1 MTQPRG
7 PVPPTYDP
15 ERIAAEAE
23 AAGPLYG
30 RRRREFAVALATTLA
45 WVALLFVVRG
55 VPALRLAFARWARRM
70 MLRQGAVFI
79 KFGQMLSTRVDA
91 FSEEVLAELS
101 QLQDKVP
108 PFPFEQVRA
117 IVEADLGAPLAT
129 LFARFDPEPLAAASL
144 GQVHAAT
151 LPSGEDAVVKVLRP
165 NLAERFAVD
174 LTLMRRCAQWIEA
187 HPRLV
192 LALGGN
198 PTTPYVLLVDRLG
211 RSCYEQLDLWA
222 EGLHGEKFARN
233 FAKVPRVTSPAIYWT
248 HASTRVLAQER
259 IYGYRFD
266 DEKAIR
272 AAGIDYLEMAEIGI
286 RAFTK
291 QIFEDAFFH
300 ADTHPGN
307 IFVTPAGDLV
317 YLDFGMVEYID
328 DKFQQEL
335 VEMFIHVVQQ
345 DWDAFYEDMV
355 RAGIM
360 PEEVDRERVLPI
372 FREVTAAQ
380 LGYSDKRYT
389 LAEVSQKYYAVMRD
403 YPFRLPDRFL
413 FLTRTA
419 ASMEGV
425 VYRADPSF
433 KFLPI
438 ALPFFSKLV
447 LGRVDVENPWIIQDL
462 LKAAGDG
469 DMVERLAGL
478 VQMAV
483 TDEPE
488 AMASLAESLID
499 VVAHPQAGPLRT
511 ELKEKLLGGGLAG
524 MAGMVPAGL
533 ALGAAA
539 GAKLEAFLMT
549 PEGRDYALEVLEDP
563 RFPALTAKLVA
574 TKHVHLELPIDWGR
588 VVTAWFSSASERR
601 RAVEILHA
609 LMASPDFPWA
619 TFVDPAHQL
628 LQLQQ
633 LQLSKTVPRAEHLP
647 LLLDAL
653 VRPATLPLLAKGVFR
668 GWSQRLGHAVR
679 GTGPLTGPLVEPPPA

>member
-1 MTQPRG
+1 MSQPRG

-15 ERIAAEAE
+15 DRIAAEAE
-23 AAGPLYG
+23 AAGPLY
-30 RRRREFAVALATTLA
+30 RRRRAEFGRAVLMTVL
-45 WVALLFVVRG
+45 WVALLFVVRTPG
-55 VPALRLAFARWARRM
+55 MRLAFARWARLM

-91 FSEEVLAELS
+91 FSEEVLAELA
-101 QLQDKVP
+101 QLQDRVP
-108 PFPFEQVRA
+108 PFPTDQVTA
-117 IVEADLGAPLAT
+117 IIEEDLGAPIAT

-151 LPSGEDAVVKVLRP
+151 LPTGEDAVVKVLRP
-165 NLAERFAVD
+165 HLAERFAVD
-174 LTLMRRCAQWIEA
+174 LTLMRRLAMWIEA
-187 HPRLV
+187 HPKLV
-192 LALGGN
+192 LRLGGN
-198 PTTPYVLLVDRLG
+198 PSTPYVLLVDRLG
-211 RSCYEQLDLWA
+211 KSCYEQLDLWT

-233 FAKVPRVTSPAIYWT
+233 FAGYPRVTSPKIYWS

-272 AAGIDYLEMAEIGI
+272 AAGIDYIEMAEIGI

-291 QIFEDAFFH
+291 QIFDDAFFH

-307 IFVTPAGDLV
+307 IFVTPDARLI
-317 YLDFGMVEYID
+317 YLDFGMVEHID
-328 DKFQQEL
+328 EKFQNEL
-335 VEMFIHVVQQ
+335 VEMFIHVIQQ

-355 RAGIM
+355 RADIM
-360 PEEVDRERVLPI
+360 PREVDRERVLPI

-380 LGYSDKRYT
+380 LGFSAKRYT

-447 LGRVDVENPWIIQDL
+447 LSRVDMEDPWILQEL
-462 LKAAGDG
+462 LRATAGG
-469 DMVERLAGL
+469 DMVERLAGM
-478 VQMAV
+478 VQMAIA
-483 TDEPE
+483 DEPE
-488 AMASLAESLID
+488 AMNALAASLID
-499 VVAHPQAGPLRT
+499 VVAHPKAGPLRA
-511 ELKEKLLGGGLAG
+511 ELKARLLDGGMGG
-524 MAGMVPAGL
+524 MADVLPDGF
-533 ALGAAA
+533 ALGPEAAR
-539 GAKLEAFLMT
+539 KLEAFLMSAD
-549 PEGRDYALEVLEDP
+549 GRDFALGVLEDP
-563 RFPALTAKLVA
+563 RFPALTARLVV
-574 TKHVHLELPIDWGR
+574 TKHKRLELPIDWGK
-588 VVTAWFSSASERR
+588 VVAAWFTSAAERG
-601 RAVEILHA
+601 RAIEILHA
-609 LMASPDFPWA
+609 LLASPDFPWA

-633 LQLSKTVPRAEHLP
+633 LQASKTVPRAEHLP

-653 VRPATLPLLAKGVFR
+653 VRPATLPLLAKGMFR

-679 GTGPLTGPLVEPPPA
+679 GTGPLTGPLPEPPAP